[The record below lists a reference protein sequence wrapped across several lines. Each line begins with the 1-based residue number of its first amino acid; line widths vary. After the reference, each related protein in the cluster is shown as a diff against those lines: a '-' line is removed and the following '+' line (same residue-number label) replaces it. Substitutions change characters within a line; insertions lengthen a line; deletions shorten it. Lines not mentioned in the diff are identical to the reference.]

1 MENKILCCE
10 GLVGEM
16 NYLVSNKEQID
27 LIDSKL
33 SLLPTGI
40 RKHVQQVRWP
50 STNLL
55 HVTMCH
61 DHFNK
66 EKTISLPLSL
76 GLVKGIEA
84 ISTDKMKLV
93 MGISLMLKDGTELFM
108 LFEHLDLMLRVQFE

>member
-1 MENKILCCE
+1 MK
-10 GLVGEM
+10 
-16 NYLVSNKEQID
+16 YLVSSKEQID

-33 SLLPTGI
+33 SLLPKEI

-50 STNLL
+50 SANLL
-55 HVTMCH
+55 HVTMSH

-66 EKTISLPLSL
+66 EKTISLPQSL

-84 ISTDKMKLV
+84 ISSGKEKLV
-93 MGISLMLKDGTELFM
+93 MGISVMLKDGTELFM